1 MANPWMEKGV
11 VWLSSPCHMS
21 SSELISLGAL
31 FKLQEAA
38 GAGANQLEFQG
49 MGEIAFSTP
58 EPASRL
64 WPEIAVGKALKV
76 IVSSYPCS
84 GELLHSAPLPGSRPG
99 FPSTGLTLGNSKAGK
114 SFTRVRPSAE
124 CVPGRRLVAPHRGL
138 VGSGKRLCSVSLGDP
153 GWASF
158 VSPTHWFCT
167 SKSASLW

>member
-58 EPASRL
+58 EPAFRL
-64 WPEIAVGKALKV
+64 
-76 IVSSYPCS
+76 
-84 GELLHSAPLPGSRPG
+84 
-99 FPSTGLTLGNSKAGK
+99 SKAGK